1 MGKYGCYIIKRSK
14 KPIYIPTII
23 ENLKNTIGAG
33 DIFYCYYIISEL
45 TKKFDKIE
53 SGLIAH
59 LGAGIY
65 LNDKEKKVVEKND
78 FIKFSQSLLK

>member
-1 MGKYGCYIIKRSK
+1 MSWVISHKDKRLLISNEIK
-14 KPIYIPTII
+14 
-23 ENLKNTIGAG
+23 EDDDN
-33 DIFYCYYIISEL
+33 E

-65 LNDKEKKVVEKND
+65 LNDKEKKIIERSN